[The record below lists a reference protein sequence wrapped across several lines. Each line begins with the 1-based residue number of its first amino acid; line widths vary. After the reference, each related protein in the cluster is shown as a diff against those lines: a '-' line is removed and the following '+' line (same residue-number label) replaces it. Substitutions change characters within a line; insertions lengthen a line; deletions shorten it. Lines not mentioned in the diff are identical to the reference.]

1 MAFSK
6 STYKASLKA
15 ADLAAK
21 AETNP
26 ANFEAAMD
34 AKADAYADAFEVAV
48 SQLESASGDVTVPG
62 AGLQSPAGPV
72 TGAATAALIAPGKIK

>member
-1 MAFSK
+1 MAYSPT
-6 STYKASLKA
+6 TYKNALKA

-26 ANFEAAMD
+26 ANFDAAMD
-34 AKADAYADAFEVAV
+34 AKADAYAAALGAAIA
-48 SQLESASGDVTVPG
+48 QLESSSGDVTVPG
-62 AGLQSPAGPV
+62 TGLQSPAGPV